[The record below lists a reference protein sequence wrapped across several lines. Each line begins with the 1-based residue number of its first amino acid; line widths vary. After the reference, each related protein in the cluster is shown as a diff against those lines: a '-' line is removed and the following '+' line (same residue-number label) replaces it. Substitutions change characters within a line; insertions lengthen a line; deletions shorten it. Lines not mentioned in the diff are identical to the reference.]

1 MYKTVSEVPK
11 VELKKIEDARLAWG
25 LIFRDADEEDFK
37 KVVCR
42 GSKKEFTKR
51 NLISEIAKIDSFPDY
66 IILPSRMGDIHV
78 VYYGRSSVS
87 ELENQ
92 KIDEIFKQ
100 IFGVVNYV

>member
-11 VELKKIEDARLAWG
+11 EELEKIKNARLAWG

-42 GSKKEFTKR
+42 GSKKEFTKK

-66 IILPSRMGDIHV
+66 IILPSKLGDIHV
-78 VYYGRSSVS
+78 VYYGRISLS
-87 ELENQ
+87 EFENQ
-92 KIDEIFKQ
+92 KMDKIFKQ
-100 IFGVVNYV
+100 VFGVINYV